1 MKIIIDR
8 FESEYAIIE
17 MQDGEHLSV
26 PKKLFDNALEGDTVE
41 ITVIGKEKKQS
52 TLSLFENLR
61 KKSEKTDK

>member
-17 MQDGEHLSV
+17 TQDGEHLSV
-26 PKKLFDNALEGDTVE
+26 PKKLFEGAKEGDTVE
-41 ITVIGKEKKQS
+41 ITVIGKEKKQ
-52 TLSLFENLR
+52 TTHSLFENLR